1 MFELSGQQVTEEG
14 KQLRAGGAM
23 TAPQF
28 LIENKCYDEQAGQN
42 DEGYKQTGE
51 VQCEPTHLE

>member
-28 LIENKCYDEQAGQN
+28 LIENKCYDE
-42 DEGYKQTGE
+42 
-51 VQCEPTHLE
+51 